1 MKYYLAYGSNLNIEQ
16 MKHRCPDAKRVG
28 SAELHGYRLA
38 FRGHRM
44 GVLTIEPDSESS
56 IPVGIWTISDDDE
69 ISLDFY
75 EGFPRLYRKEIFT
88 VQLNGE
94 TIEAIIYIMNE
105 GRPISAPS
113 DYYLEAVSTGYKDFR
128 FELFPLM
135 GALADTKAI

>member
-1 MKYYLAYGSNLNIEQ
+1 MKYYLAYGSNLNVGQ

-28 SAELHGYRLA
+28 SAELSGYRLS
-38 FRGHRM
+38 FRGRRM

-56 IPVGIWTISDDDE
+56 VPVGIWAISDDDE

-75 EGFPRLYRKEIFT
+75 EGFPRLYRKETFT

-105 GRPISAPS
+105 GLPISAPS
-113 DYYLEAVSTGYKDFR
+113 DYYLEAVSDGYRDFR

-135 GALADTKAI
+135 EALADTRE